1 MEECRAQRERDEVHA
16 FRFVSCV
23 WGYLS
28 KLHCVHFHFDPLKKR
43 ERESNVTERSFC
55 SLASSTRVRPFIDEE
70 QFYPPIAARIVAK
83 DGKSQI
89 FDFATWAKSKA
100 KNYVW
105 VVLST
110 FISLANERQ
119 YQLTISVE
127 RLYRA
132 RASAHINNSLQ
143 IG

>member
-1 MEECRAQRERDEVHA
+1 MRFTLFVLCRVFGDIFQNYIVFIFISIRSR
-16 FRFVSCV
+16 R
-23 WGYLS
+23 G
-28 KLHCVHFHFDPLKKR
+28 
-43 ERESNVTERSFC
+43 RESNVTERSFC

>member
-1 MEECRAQRERDEVHA
+1 MRFTLFVLCRVFGDIFQNYIVFIFISIRLR
-16 FRFVSCV
+16 
-23 WGYLS
+23 
-28 KLHCVHFHFDPLKKR
+28 R

-110 FISLANERQ
+110 FISLANERR

>member
-70 QFYPPIAARIVAK
+70 QFYPPIAARIVCERRQESNFRFC
-83 DGKSQI
+83 DLGKIEGKKLCLGCSLHLHL
-89 FDFATWAKSKA
+89 ARKRTP
-100 KNYVW
+100 
-105 VVLST
+105 
-110 FISLANERQ
+110 ISAYDQCR
-119 YQLTISVE
+119 TT
-127 RLYRA
+127 
-132 RASAHINNSLQ
+132 LQ
-143 IG
+143 S